1 MHLFVENIVFKYSF
15 DLKQVEKN
23 GQIYAELQHVK
34 LKLIPELVQFQ
45 FKNLFNGDKALGDN
59 MNKFMND
66 NWSDIFHELEPSF
79 TKGLSLISKQ
89 MINNV
94 LSKYPH
100 ETFFA

>member
-1 MHLFVENIVFKYSF
+1 MHLFAENIVFKYSF
-15 DLKQVEKN
+15 NLKKVEKN
-23 GQIYAELQHVK
+23 GKTYAELHNVK
-34 LKLIPELVQFQ
+34 LHLKPELVQFQ
-45 FKNLFNGDKALGDN
+45 FKNLFNGDRALGDN

-66 NWSDIFHELEPSF
+66 NWSDIYQELEPSF